1 MFKRSFLSYF
11 RIGWLQSWVL
21 AAALWMVAGP
31 ALGQEEGSYGY
42 SPTVRALSAV
52 LMNAVTGEI
61 LFAKEPRLRLPPAST
76 TKVLTA
82 LVALERLDLNSRV
95 FVSPQAASAPP
106 SRIGLHA
113 GEAALTQDLLYG
125 LMLKSGNDAAET
137 LAEAA
142 GGSVAGFAELMNA
155 RAWRIGARD
164 SHFMNPHGLPDD
176 NHFSTAYDLALI
188 FRQAMH
194 HPVFADIVR
203 TRSATLRVESGRY
216 LYGDWRMVPVV
227 NHNRLLASYDGARGG
242 KTGFTLKARRC
253 FVGEVDRGGVRLIVA
268 ILNSPSSGTLW
279 QDARTLLDYG
289 FARYGLAPPPPVQ
302 PEPVPVMV
310 RQEPVTTPAAAR
322 VAMVRQGSVAVR
334 QGSVAV
340 RQGRVVTPVAR
351 VAMVEPALAG
361 KRGQRVSAKA
371 DSTQAKTAAA
381 TKAHSKL
388 AMAATKPAS
397 GSTVGKN
404 QKGKPAPAVAVKTDK
419 TDKRSAATKVAVR
432 VETQAGPK
440 QKNAKRRI

>member
-1 MFKRSFLSYF
+1 
-11 RIGWLQSWVL
+11 
-21 AAALWMVAGP
+21 
-31 ALGQEEGSYGY
+31 
-42 SPTVRALSAV
+42 
-52 LMNAVTGEI
+52 
-61 LFAKEPRLRLPPAST
+61 
-76 TKVLTA
+76 
-82 LVALERLDLNSRV
+82 
-95 FVSPQAASAPP
+95 
-106 SRIGLHA
+106 
-113 GEAALTQDLLYG
+113 
-125 LMLKSGNDAAET
+125 MLKSGNDAAET

-194 HPVFADIVR
+194 HPIFADIVR

-310 RQEPVTTPAAAR
+310 RQEPVTTPVAAR

-340 RQGRVVTPVAR
+340 RQGSVAVRQGRVVAPVVR
-351 VAMVEPALAG
+351 VAMVGPALAG

-371 DSTQAKTAAA
+371 DSTQTKTAAA